1 MRLSYVD
8 GWYPRHVFDK
18 FKKPLKLGR
27 IPLLYIDLYT
37 YKKRGS
43 S

>member
-27 IPLLYIDLYT
+27 IPLLYIAGT
-37 YKKRGS
+37 HKKRGS

>member
-27 IPLLYIDLYT
+27 IPLTGT